1 MTSSAKYI
9 FGGLLFLC
17 PTLATAQSTGQ
28 VACTRQDNYTYLY
41 SSMTTLEVLR
51 TLQCGEPLDITG
63 RYDSYFSVRT
73 AKGEIGYVPQ
83 GSVVLFRDKSG
94 PKPAAPTTKTP
105 QRPRTA
111 YDAPAAP
118 PPDPGN
124 PVPIGFDLTLPNG
137 TPIRL
142 KLGKTLS
149 SETAHVGE
157 VVDLTVE
164 EDVVVDGLCVI
175 SRGSAAVGV
184 VTEAEPRK
192 RMGHG
197 GKLGWGVNF
206 VHMAD
211 KEKAPVRSFQES
223 SGSHSAAGSINPL
236 AHGKEVVFAQGAE
249 IIAYVDG
256 DVYLKRAAFRPPKEP
271 ASSAPAPQNPQQ
283 PRRR

>member
-1 MTSSAKYI
+1 MSAKYI

-83 GSVVLFRDKSG
+83 GSVVLSRDKSG
-94 PKPAAPTTKTP
+94 PKPPAAPTTKMP

-111 YDAPAAP
+111 YDAPATP
-118 PPDPGN
+118 PPN
-124 PVPIGFDLTLPNG
+124 PVHPVPAGFDLTLLNG

-157 VVDLTVE
+157 IVDLSVE
-164 EDVVVDGLCVI
+164 EDVIVDGLCVI
-175 SRGSAAVGV
+175 SRGSRAVGV

-197 GKLGWGVNF
+197 GKLGLGVNF
-206 VHMAD
+206 VQMAD
-211 KEKAPVRSFQES
+211 KEKAAVRSFQES

-236 AHGKEVVFAQGAE
+236 AHGKEVVFTQGTQ
-249 IIAYVDG
+249 ITAYVDG
-256 DVYLKRAAFRPPKEP
+256 DVYLKRAAFQPPKEP
-271 ASSAPAPQNPQQ
+271 PAIAPAAQNPQQ
-283 PRRR
+283 PRQR